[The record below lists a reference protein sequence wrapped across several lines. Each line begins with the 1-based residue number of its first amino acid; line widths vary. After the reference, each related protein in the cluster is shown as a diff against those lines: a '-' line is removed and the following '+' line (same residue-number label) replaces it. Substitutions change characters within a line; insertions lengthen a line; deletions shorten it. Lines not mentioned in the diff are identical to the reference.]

1 MMVHLV
7 RCSCSFMG
15 LMLVL
20 NSESQAN
27 WNWKR
32 AVGGVRELCDV
43 CYTTLFNFHFVCP
56 NCGFAVCL
64 DCYNESDDGTT
75 GESHDLSHMT

>member
-1 MMVHLV
+1 MVCDSNL
-7 RCSCSFMG
+7 G
-15 LMLVL
+15 D
-20 NSESQAN
+20 QTN

-43 CYTTLFNFHFVCP
+43 CYTTLFNIHFVCP

-64 DCYNESDDGTT
+64 DCYSECTASESC
-75 GESHDLSHMT
+75 DLDHME